1 MDAFF
6 KGICQMGIF
15 MICAQAIVHFRPD
28 SSYEKYLRMLVSAM
42 ILVQVFLPI
51 ANLFTGKTRLG
62 LEERIANMEQ
72 QVQDSL
78 EKAGQAA
85 NTTNDLLD
93 KMTLEEVKDRL
104 EKQNKEQ
111 EEQQKYAQ
119 EELTKGQTKQQEYT
133 QEELAKGQTKQQE
146 YAQEEL
152 TKGQKAPQEYA
163 QEEDLTQVQEDTQQK
178 QAYDLENDG
187 IILEEGIQ
195 ATQAE
200 KGRSE
205 TEGNSQI
212 EIQIGKVKVEIGE

>member
-51 ANLFTGKTRLG
+51 ANLFTGKTTLG

-111 EEQQKYAQ
+111 EEPQKYAQ
-119 EELTKGQTKQQEYT
+119 EELTKGQTKQQEYI
-133 QEELAKGQTKQQE
+133 QEEQTKGQT
-146 YAQEEL
+146 
-152 TKGQKAPQEYA
+152 APQKYA
-163 QEEDLTQVQEDTQQK
+163 QEEDLTQVQEDTEKK

-212 EIQIGKVKVEIGE
+212 EIGKVKVEIGE